1 MTLAPWI
8 LNLLSMYIR
17 LIINCFINASSQVH
31 TYKLSNQCKSHTA
44 CIYIVMMILVL
55 LFFVIKNYLLKER
68 ESMTGIY
75 AKMEASDVYST
86 SGSQIHSDYTIGTA
100 KTESDNSTQ
109 SFQIRESND
118 IENGYNPTR
127 PKWPSLHLLSSEF
140 SFSTLSYLQAYM
152 PTWIFPFIFCKL
164 RIIVDYDFHFFL
176 ISLAK
181 RGLLTPKKNRHVQNR
196 ACPSRNFNAITS
208 LCNYK
213 RDQPSAELGFW
224 LNRSYNN

>member
-1 MTLAPWI
+1 MKLKFSLVTLAPWI

-55 LFFVIKNYLLKER
+55 LFFLIKNYLLKER
-68 ESMTGIY
+68 ERMTGIY

-196 ACPSRNFNAITS
+196 ACPVETS
-208 LCNYK
+208 M
-213 RDQPSAELGFW
+213 Q
-224 LNRSYNN
+224 

>member
-1 MTLAPWI
+1 MKLKFSLVTLAPWI

-55 LFFVIKNYLLKER
+55 LFFLIKNYLLKER

-196 ACPSRNFNAITS
+196 ACPVETS
-208 LCNYK
+208 M
-213 RDQPSAELGFW
+213 Q
-224 LNRSYNN
+224 